1 MLRIAGFEMRVSG
14 RTVTKRDG
22 GKHHRRVGAI
32 LVTLLLF
39 GPAAV
44 PAFAATTLTP
54 LWTAGGLNAGTT
66 GAGHPGTIASDASGN
81 VAVVS
86 GPFGRDLA
94 VTSYTP
100 GGSFR
105 WRSSVSPSAGTFAGD
120 WVVAAPNGD
129 FVAVGHNVGSTS
141 GNPIAITMV
150 RYSPA
155 GTLLWR
161 VDLARTLPNVAR
173 LLVDSAGNAYLAFSS
188 VGDGQDIQLHKY
200 DPLGVLLW
208 SQVISTGFFANDI
221 ATSLALSPDEADV
234 ALTGDI
240 AGGASWITALYDTS
254 TGTRR
259 WLVNAPEGI
268 AARDVVVDSG
278 RVYVAGVGNV
288 GITGYLTA
296 IAYDR
301 STGARLWRT
310 DKKAADATG
319 AAGLRMDLS
328 PDGSLVVT
336 GHAIRGFADWYTVA
350 FETTGAVRWEAIR
363 DGGLNTDE
371 IPRGVLVMADGT
383 TVVTGPGGPNLPGGF
398 IPGVTAGYSPNGTL
412 LWEAFSLLATTWAT
426 ELPNGDVCATGGY
439 DALINCWRVSGAPG
453 NLVPTAVISATPAT
467 GNAPLTVAFN
477 GTGSSD
483 PDGTISSWSW
493 TFGDG
498 TSGAGATTSHV
509 YSTAGSFIAGLT
521 VTDNDGA
528 SSTTTMPIFV
538 NALQTTTVLVSSS
551 TGGTVGGVRFADED
565 ILSVDA
571 STGVWAMYFD
581 GSDVGLGSVDLDA
594 AERLADGRILLSTDS
609 PVVLG
614 GVSYDDSDIISFTA
628 SSTGSTTAG
637 SFSLYLSGSSI
648 GLTTSAENVDAIAIT
663 PQGELLLSTLGRLVG
678 GGLVAEDEDLVTVTG
693 TTLSVYLDGSAI
705 GLGANTENIW
715 GASITS
721 DSRIDFSTQGGFT
734 LNTGLSGGSGAV
746 GQCVP
751 ATPAP
756 VTSCSTSSLVAASA
770 LSGFASEVID
780 AVSGSG

>member
-1 MLRIAGFEMRVSG
+1 MPRIAVFEARVWG
-14 RTVTKRDG
+14 RAVTKRDE
-22 GKHHRRVGAI
+22 GKHPRRVSLV
-32 LVTLLLF
+32 LVTVLLL
-39 GPAAV
+39 GIATV
-44 PAFAATTLTP
+44 PAFAATALTP
-54 LWTAGGLNAGTT
+54 LWTAGGLDAGTS
-66 GAGHPGTIASDASGN
+66 GAGQAARIASDASGN

-86 GPFGRDLA
+86 GPSGRDLA

-100 GGSFR
+100 AGAFR
-105 WRSSVSPSAGTFAGD
+105 WRSSVSPSVGTFAGD

-129 FVAVGHNVGSTS
+129 FVAVGRNVGSTS

-150 RYSPA
+150 RYSTA

-161 VDLARTLPNVAR
+161 VDLARTLPFVAR

-200 DPLGVLLW
+200 NPSGVLLW

-221 ATSLALSPDEADV
+221 ATSMALSPDEADIAV
-234 ALTGDI
+234 TGDI

-254 TGTRR
+254 TGTRK
-259 WLVNAPEGI
+259 WLVNAPEGT
-268 AARDVVVDSG
+268 AARDVVIDSG
-278 RVYVAGVGNV
+278 RVYVAGIGNV

-301 STGARLWRT
+301 TTGARLWRT

-336 GHAIRGFADWYTVA
+336 GYAIRGFADWYTVA
-350 FETTGAVRWEAIR
+350 FETTGAVRWEAVR

-371 IPRGVLVMADGT
+371 IPRGVLVMGDGT

-398 IPGVTAGYSPNGTL
+398 IPGVTAGYSPDGTL
-412 LWEAFSLLATTWAT
+412 VWEAFSLLATTWAT

-439 DALINCWRVSGAPG
+439 DALINCWRVPGAPG
-453 NLVPTAVISATPAT
+453 NLVPTAVISANPAT
-467 GNAPLTVAFN
+467 GNAPLTVAFD
-477 GTGSSD
+477 GTASSD

-498 TSGAGATTSHV
+498 TSGAGAMASHV
-509 YSTAGSFIAGLT
+509 YSTAGSFIAALT
-521 VTDNDGA
+521 VTDDAGA
-528 SSTTTMPIFV
+528 SNTTTMLISV
-538 NALQTTTVLVSSS
+538 NAPQTTTVLVSSS

-571 STGVWAMYFD
+571 TGVWSMYFD

-614 GVSYDDSDIISFTA
+614 GLSYDDSDVIAFTP
-628 SSTGSTTAG
+628 SSIGSTTAG
-637 SFSLYLSGSSI
+637 TFGLYLSGSMI
-648 GLTTSAENVDAIAIT
+648 GLTTSAENVDAIAVT
-663 PQGELLLSTLGRLVG
+663 PQGDLLLSTVGRLTG
-678 GGLVAEDEDLVTVTG
+678 GGLVAEDEDLVKVTG

-705 GLGANTENIW
+705 GLGANTEDIW
-715 GASITS
+715 GASITT
-721 DSRIDFSTQGGFT
+721 DSRIDFSAQGGFT
-734 LNTGLSGGSGAV
+734 LDTGLSGGAAAV
-746 GQCVP
+746 AQCVP

-756 VTSCSTSSLVAASA
+756 VTSCTTASLVAASA

-780 AVSGSG
+780 ALVASG